1 MKQALDILNKYWGYP
16 DFRPPQQ
23 EVIQS
28 VLDNKDTL
36 ALMPTGGGKS
46 LCFQV
51 PTIMRTG
58 ICLVVTPL
66 IALMKDQVKQLTD
79 LSIKAEAIYTGMS
92 PREIDIKLDNCIYG
106 DIKFLYLSPERLK
119 SEVFLSRVVKM
130 NVQLLVVDEAH
141 CISEW
146 GYDFRPSYL
155 AIAEIR
161 LLLPDIAI
169 LALTATATPEVK
181 EDIVRQLNFKE
192 SAEFQ
197 VSFARPNLSYR
208 VEITEDK
215 PGRIISLISRINGS
229 SLVYVNTRKKCR
241 TVTLALQREGLKVD
255 FYHGGMSAIDRSKV
269 QDRWLNDTTN
279 AMVATNA
286 FGMGINKSNV
296 RLVVHYDMPDHLE
309 AYYQEAGRAGRDGA
323 AAQAVLLYQ
332 HGDMEMVRQR
342 KEREYPKISFLRE
355 IYQHLANY
363 YQLAKGSVMD
373 DSVDFDL
380 EQFSHKFQQKPL
392 QVFHAL
398 KKLKLFGYLEL
409 TEDLFQ
415 PSQFRFTSDH
425 HLIYEFQIAN
435 AAFDPLIKALLRL
448 HGGELFTHPVNIN
461 ESRIARLLQWEPKQ
475 VRKMLQNLQDRALG
489 VYQAKKDQPQLL
501 FTTPRQDP
509 QKLIFEKKSYEERKK
524 RELNKLQSVYDYVQ
538 NNRLCR
544 SLQLLE
550 YLGEISDSK
559 CGVCDV
565 CEVKEPAVGH
575 REIMENIKSELTRS
589 PQTLHGLATNLNTL
603 DPPMVAQ
610 VVQEMLDQGEIV
622 YDSLARLAI
631 KDLPV

>member
-1 MKQALDILNKYWGYP
+1 MNQALDTLNKYWGYTS
-16 DFRPPQQ
+16 FRPSQQ

-36 ALMPTGGGKS
+36 TLMPTGGGKS

-51 PTIMRTG
+51 PTLMRPG
-58 ICLVVTPL
+58 LCLVITPL
-66 IALMKDQVKQLTD
+66 IALMKDQVKQLND
-79 LSIKAEAIYTGMS
+79 LSIKAEAIYSGMS
-92 PREIDIKLDNCIYG
+92 HREIDIKLDNCIYG
-106 DIKFLYLSPERLK
+106 NIKFLYLSPERLK
-119 SEVFLSRVVKM
+119 SELFRSRVVKM

-155 AIAEIR
+155 TIAEIR
-161 LLLPDIAI
+161 LLLPDISI

-181 EDIVRQLNFKE
+181 EDIVLQLNFKE

-197 VSFARPNLSYR
+197 ISFARPNLSYQ
-208 VEITEDK
+208 VEVTEDK
-215 PGRIISLISRINGS
+215 PGRLIGLIKKVDGS

-255 FYHGGMSAIDRSKV
+255 YYHGGMSAKDRSSV
-269 QDRWLNDTTN
+269 QDRWLNDLTN
-279 AMVATNA
+279 TMVATNA
-286 FGMGINKSNV
+286 FGMGINKPNV

-309 AYYQEAGRAGRDGA
+309 GYYQQAGRAGRDGA
-323 AAQAVLLYQ
+323 ASKAVLLYQ
-332 HGDMEMVRQR
+332 KGDMEIIQER
-342 KEREYPKISFLRE
+342 KENEYPDIGFLRE

-363 YQLAKGSVMD
+363 YQLAQGSKMEY
-373 DSVDFDL
+373 SVDFDL

-398 KKLKLFGYLEL
+398 KKLKLFGYLEI

-415 PSQFRFTSDH
+415 PAQFRFTSDH
-425 HLIYEFQIAN
+425 KLVYEFQIAN
-435 AAFDPLIKALLRL
+435 AGFDPLIKAMLRL

-461 ESRIARLLQWEPKQ
+461 ESRMARLLQWDPGQ
-475 VRKMLQNLQDRALG
+475 IRKMLQNLQEQGLG
-489 VYQAKKDQPQLL
+489 VYQPKKDQPQLL
-501 FTTPRQDP
+501 FTTPRQDAG
-509 QKLIFEKKSYEERKK
+509 KLVFEIKSYQERKS
-524 RELNKLQSVYDYVQ
+524 RELAKLQSVYNYVQ

-550 YLGEISDSK
+550 YFGEISDNK

-565 CEVKEPAVGH
+565 CEVKQVTGH
-575 REIMENIKSELTRS
+575 QEISSDIKSELTRS
-589 PQTLHGLATNLNTL
+589 PQTLYGLSTNLKNH
-603 DPPMVAQ
+603 DPLRVAQ
-610 VVQEMLDQGEIV
+610 VVQEMLDQREVI
-622 YDSLARLAI
+622 YDPLGRLQI
-631 KDLPV
+631 GDTMV

>member
-1 MKQALDILNKYWGYP
+1 MNQALDTLNKYWGYTS
-16 DFRPPQQ
+16 FRPPQQ

-36 ALMPTGGGKS
+36 TLMPTGGGKS

-51 PTIMRTG
+51 PTLMRPG
-58 ICLVVTPL
+58 LCLVITPL
-66 IALMKDQVKQLTD
+66 IALMKDQVKHLND
-79 LSIKAEAIYTGMS
+79 LSIKAEAIYSGMS

-106 DIKFLYLSPERLK
+106 NIKFLYLSPERLK
-119 SEVFLSRVVKM
+119 SELFRSRVVKM

-155 AIAEIR
+155 TIAEIR
-161 LLLPDIAI
+161 LLLPDISI

-181 EDIVRQLNFKE
+181 EDIVLQLNFKE

-197 VSFARPNLSYR
+197 ISFARLNLSYQ
-208 VEITEDK
+208 VEVTEDK
-215 PGRIISLISRINGS
+215 PGRLIGLIKKVDGS

-241 TVTLALQREGLKVD
+241 TVTLALQREGLNVD
-255 FYHGGMSAIDRSKV
+255 YYHGGMSAKDRSSV
-269 QDRWLNDTTN
+269 QDRWLNDLTN
-279 AMVATNA
+279 TMVATNA
-286 FGMGINKSNV
+286 FGMGINKPNV

-309 AYYQEAGRAGRDGA
+309 GYYQEAGRAGRDGA
-323 AAQAVLLYQ
+323 ASKAVLLYQ
-332 HGDMEMVRQR
+332 QGDMEIIQER
-342 KEREYPKISFLRE
+342 KENEYPDIGYLRE

-363 YQLAKGSVMD
+363 YQLALGSEMEY
-373 DSVDFDL
+373 SVDFDL

-398 KKLKLFGYLEL
+398 KKLKLFGYLEI

-425 HLIYEFQIAN
+425 KLVYEFQIAN
-435 AAFDPLIKALLRL
+435 AGFDPLIKAMLRL

-461 ESRIARLLQWEPKQ
+461 ESRMARLLQWDPGQ
-475 VRKMLQNLQDRALG
+475 IRKMLQNLQDQGLG
-489 VYQAKKDQPQLL
+489 VYQPKKDQPQLL
-501 FTTPRQDP
+501 FTTPRQDAG
-509 QKLIFEKKSYEERKK
+509 KLVFEIKSYQERKS
-524 RELNKLQSVYDYVQ
+524 RELDKLQSVYNYVQ

-550 YLGEISDSK
+550 YFGEISDNK

-565 CEVKEPAVGH
+565 CGVKPATSH
-575 REIMENIKSELTRS
+575 QEISSDIKSELTRS
-589 PQTLHGLATNLNTL
+589 PQTLYGLSTNLKNH
-603 DPPMVAQ
+603 DPLRVAQ
-610 VVQEMLDQGEIV
+610 VVQEMLDQREVI
-622 YDSLARLAI
+622 YDPLGRLQI
-631 KDLPV
+631 GDTMV

>member
-1 MKQALDILNKYWGYP
+1 MNHALDILNKYWGYP

-51 PTIMRTG
+51 PTIMRPG
-58 ICLVVTPL
+58 ICLVITPL
-66 IALMKDQVKQLTD
+66 IALMKDQVKQLRD
-79 LSIKAEAIYTGMS
+79 LKIKAEAIYSGMS
-92 PREIDIKLDNCIYG
+92 SREIDIKLDNCIYG
-106 DIKFLYLSPERLK
+106 NIKFLYLSPERLK
-119 SEVFLSRVVKM
+119 SEIFLSRVAKM

-161 LLLPDIAI
+161 LLLPDVSI

-181 EDIVRQLNFKE
+181 EDIVSQLNFKE

-208 VEITEDK
+208 VEVTEDK
-215 PGRIISLISRINGS
+215 PGRIISLISKINGS

-255 FYHGGMSAIDRSKV
+255 FYHGGMSANDRSKV
-269 QDRWLNDTTN
+269 QDQWLDGTTS

-323 AAQAVLLYQ
+323 DARAVLLYQ
-332 HGDMEMVRQR
+332 QGDMEMVRQR
-342 KEREYPKISFLRE
+342 KEREYPEISFLRE

-363 YQLAKGSVMD
+363 FQLAQGSVME

-415 PSQFRFTSDH
+415 PSQFYFTSDH
-425 HLIYEFQIAN
+425 QLVYEFQIAN
-435 AAFDPLIKALLRL
+435 AGFDPLIKAILRL
-448 HGGELFTHPVNIN
+448 HGGELFAHPVNIN
-461 ESRIARLLQWEPKQ
+461 ESRIARLLQWEPQQ
-475 VRKMLQNLQDRALG
+475 VRKVLQNLHDRELG
-489 VYQAKKDQPQLL
+489 IYQAKKDQPQLL

-509 QKLIFEKKSYEERKK
+509 QILVFEKKSYEARKK
-524 RELNKLQSVYDYVQ
+524 RELSKLQSVHNYVQ

-550 YLGEISDSK
+550 YLGEISDNQ

-565 CEVKEPAVGH
+565 CEVKRPAIGP
-575 REIMENIKSELTRS
+575 REIISDIKSELTRS
-589 PQTLHGLATNLNTL
+589 PQTLNGLAGNLSSL
-603 DPPMVAQ
+603 DQHMVAQ

-622 YDSLARLAI
+622 YDSLGRLAI